1 MPTTTTKR
9 ELNMTTL
16 TKARAIEIA
25 TDYVNAT
32 NTTAT
37 IQELIAQIFQSH
49 IDGNTKAGKFIVN
62 MDQHIEAAHPDNL
75 ASWRTALNKITKA
88 INTERG
94 IGEHATKVKDG
105 ELVAAPT
112 RKRAEKVDEKK
123 SHYLKMAAEMFN
135 STDDVET
142 RAMFKFLIEAAT
154 K

>member
-1 MPTTTTKR
+1 MPTTTKR

-32 NTTAT
+32 NTTTT

-49 IDGNTKAGKFIVN
+49 IDGNAKAGKFIVN
-62 MDQHIEAAHPDNL
+62 MDQHIETAHPDNL

>member
-1 MPTTTTKR
+1 MIMS
-9 ELNMTTL
+9 NL
-16 TKARAIEIA
+16 TKARAIELA

-37 IQELIAQIFQSH
+37 IQDLIAEVFQAH
-49 IDGNTKAGKFIVN
+49 IDGNAKAGKFIVN
-62 MDQHIEAAHPDNL
+62 MDQHIETAHPDNL

-123 SHYLKMAAEMFN
+123 AHYLKMASEMFN
-135 STDDVET
+135 ATDDVEV
-142 RAMFKFLIEAAT
+142 RGMFKFLIEAAQ

>member
-1 MPTTTTKR
+1 
-9 ELNMTTL
+9 MTNL

-32 NTTAT
+32 NTTAN
-37 IQELIAQIFQSH
+37 IQELIAQVFEAH
-49 IDGNTKAGKFIVN
+49 LDGNAKAGKFIVN
-62 MDQHIEAAHPDNL
+62 MDQHIETAHPDNL

-112 RKRAEKVDEKK
+112 RKRAEKVDEEAA
-123 SHYLKMAAEMFN
+123 HFLKMAAEKFN
-135 STDDVET
+135 ASADVEE
-142 RAMFKFLIEAAT
+142 RAMFKWLIEAAQ
-154 K
+154 KQK

>member
-1 MPTTTTKR
+1 MKA
-9 ELNMTTL
+9 L

-37 IQELIAQIFQSH
+37 IQELIAQVFQAH
-49 IDGNTKAGKFIVN
+49 IDGNEKAGKFIVN
-62 MDQHIEAAHPDNL
+62 MDQHIETAYPDNL
-75 ASWRTALNKITKA
+75 ASWRTALNKITKE
-88 INTERG
+88 INIERG

-123 SHYLKMAAEMFN
+123 AHYLKMAAEMFN
-135 STDDVET
+135 ATDDVEV
-142 RAMFKFLIEAAT
+142 RGMFKFLIEAAQ

>member
-1 MPTTTTKR
+1 MI
-9 ELNMTTL
+9 MTNL

-32 NTTAT
+32 NTTAN
-37 IQELIAQIFQSH
+37 IQDLIAEVFQAH
-49 IDGNTKAGKFIVN
+49 LDGNAKAGKFIVN
-62 MDQHIEAAHPDNL
+62 MDQHIEANHPDNL

-88 INTERG
+88 INTDRG

-123 SHYLKMAAEMFN
+123 AHYLKMAAEMFN
-135 STDDVET
+135 ATDDVET
-142 RAMFKFLIEAAT
+142 RAMFKFLIEAAQ